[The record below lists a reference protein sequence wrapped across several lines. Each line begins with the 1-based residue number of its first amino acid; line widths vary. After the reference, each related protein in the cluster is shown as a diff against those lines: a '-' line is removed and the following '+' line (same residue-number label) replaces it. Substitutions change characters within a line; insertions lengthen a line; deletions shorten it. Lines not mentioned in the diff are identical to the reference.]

1 MQPLCFYHAKSHHL
15 DRADILAL
23 YSTCKRFLCLAHTLF
38 KFVISVKELPSL
50 KVAFFLHFFITKIF
64 DTQKGEERM
73 WDLVTITTTGR
84 ATADVELKTST
95 NGKNTKYVQF
105 GLAVNKGYW
114 LLGSW
119 EGFINHTRISLFIK
133 RTCHW
138 WTTWICKIISWWND
152 ANMGG
157 CRWHSLF
164 IMLNNPQKF

>member
-1 MQPLCFYHAKSHHL
+1 MLHNAGKPWFYAEYSNFQKIEKYRNLLQNCVVNGVKSKGKTNDWL
-15 DRADILAL
+15 DDKEIWYDKNNICRIQSTTQQHWCVYQCWL
-23 YSTCKRFLCLAHTLF
+23 YA
-38 KFVISVKELPSL
+38 P
-50 KVAFFLHFFITKIF
+50 
-64 DTQKGEERM
+64 
-73 WDLVTITTTGR
+73 
-84 ATADVELKTST
+84 
-95 NGKNTKYVQF
+95 
-105 GLAVNKGYW
+105 YW

-157 CRWHSLF
+157 CRGHSLF

>member
-1 MQPLCFYHAKSHHL
+1 MNSDKGKYKGTEQMSGGHLLCADRSGSGDQDNPLKQYNIKWKRHGELIEMLLIFVTNDWL
-15 DRADILAL
+15 DDKEIWYDENNICRIQ
-23 YSTCKRFLCLAHTLF
+23 ST
-38 KFVISVKELPSL
+38 
-50 KVAFFLHFFITKIF
+50 
-64 DTQKGEERM
+64 TQQH
-73 WDLVTITTTGR
+73 WCVYQCWY
-84 ATADVELKTST
+84 AP
-95 NGKNTKYVQF
+95 
-105 GLAVNKGYW
+105 YW

-119 EGFINHTRISLFIK
+119 ERFINHTRISLFIK

>member
-1 MQPLCFYHAKSHHL
+1 MVDNMEWFNVFGLIFIA
-15 DRADILAL
+15 
-23 YSTCKRFLCLAHTLF
+23 
-38 KFVISVKELPSL
+38 VIMIPNKCQRIVIFQSGI
-50 KVAFFLHFFITKIF
+50 FWHFFITKIF